1 MAFPSLT
8 PTARQF
14 DPGDY
19 PIKTFNAQS
28 GAEVRILYGNQRTKM
43 KLSLSF
49 ANITDANAELFIDH
63 FDEVDGSFSTFDLP
77 DEALD
82 GWSGTSDALQAS
94 GANEWRYESAPQ
106 IASVRP
112 GLSTV
117 TVNLIGV
124 L

>member
-14 DPGDY
+14 DSGDY
-19 PIKTFNAQS
+19 PVQTFSAQS
-28 GAEVRILYGNQRTKM
+28 GAEVRILYGSQRTKM
-43 KLSLSF
+43 KLALSF
-49 ANITDANAELFIDH
+49 ANVTDANAELFLDH
-63 FDEVDGSFSTFDLP
+63 FDEVKGSFKVFDLP
-77 DEALD
+77 EEALQ
-82 GWSGTSDALQAS
+82 GWSGTGDALQAS
-94 GANEWRYESAPQ
+94 GTNRWRYESPPQ

-124 L
+124 F

>member
-14 DPGDY
+14 DSGNY
-19 PIKTFNAQS
+19 PIKTFDAQS
-28 GAEVRILYGNQRTKM
+28 GAEVRILYGSQRTKM
-43 KLSLSF
+43 KLGLSF
-49 ANITDANAELFIDH
+49 ANVTDANAELFLGH
-63 FDEVDGSFSTFDLP
+63 FDEVKGSYSTFDLP
-77 DEALD
+77 AAALE
-82 GWSGTSDALQAS
+82 GWEGTADALQAS
-94 GANEWRYESAPQ
+94 GANRWRYESAPT

>member
-8 PTARQF
+8 PTSRQF
-14 DPGDY
+14 DSGNY
-19 PIKTFNAQS
+19 PIKTFDSQS
-28 GAEVRILYGNQRTKM
+28 GAEVRILYGSQRTKM
-43 KLSLSF
+43 KLGLSF
-49 ANITDANAELFIDH
+49 ANVTDANAELFLDH
-63 FDEVDGSFSTFDLP
+63 FDEVKGSFTTFDLP
-77 DEALD
+77 AAALE
-82 GWSGTSDALQAS
+82 GWEGTADALQAS
-94 GANEWRYESAPQ
+94 GANNWRYESAPK

>member
-63 FDEVDGSFSTFDLP
+63 FDEVDGSFSTFVLP
-77 DEALD
+77 GEALD
-82 GWSGTSDALQAS
+82 GWSGTTDALQAS

>member
-82 GWSGTSDALQAS
+82 GWSGTSDALQAPGS
-94 GANEWRYESAPQ
+94 NEWRYESPPQ

>member
-63 FDEVDGSFSTFDLP
+63 FDEVDGASRHLTYLMRHLTGGLERQMRFKPPGRMSGDTSRRRKLP
-77 DEALD
+77 ACVRVLAL
-82 GWSGTSDALQAS
+82 LQS
-94 GANEWRYESAPQ
+94 
-106 IASVRP
+106 I
-112 GLSTV
+112 
-117 TVNLIGV
+117 
-124 L
+124 

>member
-8 PTARQF
+8 PTGRQF
-14 DPGDY
+14 NPGDY
-19 PIKTFNAQS
+19 PIKTFMAQS

>member
-77 DEALD
+77 SEALD

-94 GANEWRYESAPQ
+94 GANAWRYESPPQ

-117 TVNLIGV
+117 TVKLIGV

>member
-8 PTARQF
+8 PTGRQF
-14 DPGDY
+14 NPGDY

-94 GANEWRYESAPQ
+94 GANEWRYESPPQ

-117 TVNLIGV
+117 TVKLIGV

>member
-14 DPGDY
+14 DSGEY

-28 GAEVRILYGNQRTKM
+28 GAEVRILYGSQRTKM
-43 KLSLSF
+43 KLGLTF
-49 ANITDANAELFIDH
+49 ANVTDANAELFLDH
-63 FDEVDGSFSTFDLP
+63 FDDVKGSFSTFDLP
-77 DEALD
+77 AAALEGWD
-82 GWSGTSDALQAS
+82 GTADALQAS

-106 IASVRP
+106 IVSVRP

-117 TVNLIGV
+117 TVKLIGV
-124 L
+124 F

>member
-8 PTARQF
+8 PTGRQF
-14 DPGDY
+14 DSGNY
-19 PIKTFNAQS
+19 PIKTFDSQS
-28 GAEVRILYGNQRTKM
+28 GAEVRILYGSQRTKM
-43 KLSLSF
+43 KLGLSF
-49 ANITDANAELFIDH
+49 ANVTDANAELFLDH
-63 FDEVDGSFSTFDLP
+63 FDEVKGSYSTFDLP
-77 DEALD
+77 AAALE
-82 GWSGTSDALQAS
+82 GWEGTADALQAS
-94 GANEWRYESAPQ
+94 GANKWRYESAPA